1 MRKSNYK
8 DYKYDKEDY
17 YKLLNADCLAVAQ
30 ALGLEIDE
38 GKQTTSRSV
47 HIKHSGGLYIFP
59 ENNNWYRH
67 SDGAKGF
74 PVDLVMDI
82 LSCDK
87 EAALDFISR
96 FVVSGVYQQTAP
108 LYKPKTPLEDN
119 PVAFTVP
126 AHNIKPNRVPAYLI
140 KTRGIDK
147 DIVYG
152 MINRKMIA
160 EDAQRHNCLF
170 FGRDLKGE
178 IVSCAVR
185 GTGTAQ
191 FRGEVAGGNKS
202 YSFAM
207 SGSSDILRLFESPI
221 DAMSHASFSKAL
233 GKDWTKDHRLSTNG
247 CGYQSVLQYL
257 NNHPN
262 INTVWICYD
271 NDTPGQK
278 ATLET
283 EAKLRRDFPNRNL
296 KIKTTSPKTKDWNED
311 LQLYRLLHSES
322 NISAADFVRYAE
334 PPAQEQPQD
343 TQDYN
348 DENEDECMELC

>member
-1 MRKSNYK
+1 MRKNYR
-8 DYKYDKEDY
+8 DYKYSKEDY
-17 YKLLNADCLAVAQ
+17 YKLLNADCLEVAQ

-38 GKQTTSRSV
+38 GKQTNSRAV
-47 HIKHSGGLYIFP
+47 HIKNSGGLYIFP

-74 PVDLVMDI
+74 PIDLVMDI
-82 LSCDK
+82 MGCDK

-96 FVVSGVYQQTAP
+96 SVVSGVYQQTRS
-108 LYKPKTPLEDN
+108 LYIPKTPLEDN
-119 PVAFTVP
+119 AKEFIVP
-126 AHNIKPNRVPAYLI
+126 AHDIKPSRVPAYLI

-170 FGRDLKGE
+170 FGRDTAGE
-178 IVSCAVR
+178 IRSCAVR
-185 GTGTAQ
+185 GTGTTQ
-191 FRGEVAGGNKS
+191 FRGEVSGGNKS
-202 YSFAM
+202 FSFAM

-221 DAMSHASFSKAL
+221 DAMSHASFSKEL

-257 NNHPN
+257 TDHTD
-262 INTVWICYD
+262 ISTVWICYD
-271 NDTPGQK
+271 NDAPGQK

-311 LQLYRLLHSES
+311 LQLYRQLHSES

-334 PPAQEQPQD
+334 PPTHNQTQEPQD
-343 TQDYN
+343 FSD
-348 DENEDECMELC
+348 EDEEECMSLG